1 MNKMILILACIASLM
16 ICSVA
21 GASDLSQLQ
30 TISKQA
36 KLSSVEPLV
45 DNTPVAANKTR
56 DQSSQD
62 PQIDSNTLID
72 YLIRMADW
80 F

>member
-1 MNKMILILACIASLM
+1 MKKMILILACIASLM
-16 ICSVA
+16 ICSFV
-21 GASDLSQLQ
+21 GASDQSQLQ
-30 TISKQA
+30 TINKQA
-36 KLSSVEPLV
+36 KLSSIEAFE
-45 DNTPVAANKTR
+45 DNTPVAVNKTR

-62 PQIDSNTLID
+62 PYVDSNTVID

>member
-36 KLSSVEPLV
+36 KLSSVEAFV